1 MTSSGTDRKID
12 PVMASVIQGALQ
24 NIAIEMGHKLMRMAY
39 SSIIRESE
47 DFGAAL
53 TDAEGMQIA
62 ETTQSTPLQCGP
74 IPGYVRDVLEKLAGR
89 GDTVREGDVILHNDP
104 YGGAS
109 HGPDIAVIV
118 PMFHDGSLV
127 GFSCTTAHHLDVG
140 ALTPGS
146 AGIVDAIDVFAEG
159 LQMKALKF
167 YDAGRRNE
175 VAWQFLRDNVR
186 APDMVGGDLEAQVA
200 ACRIG
205 AGRFTEL
212 IGRYGLEAISA
223 AANDLMDYSER
234 LMRQAISAI
243 PDGTYQAETMLDG
256 FLDDPAPHRRDLKV
270 AVALTVI
277 GDEMQVDLEGTSS
290 QVEDRPI
297 NMPFVGTTDIAIWLA
312 VRSILLDSD
321 TYGYIPQNS
330 GLTRPISISAPA
342 GCLANPIFPAPVIAR
357 FTGGLQLSNTVMKA
371 LSQAVPTLVSAGVGN
386 LKVISFSGLR
396 DTGHWVHMEIF
407 EGSYGGRL
415 GKDGLDAVD
424 TLYANTRNNPVEDI
438 ESHLPLRVTRYEL
451 NDAGRPGAGRWR
463 GGFGSVREFAFLET
477 GGASVE
483 GEGHKYRPWGFDGGT
498 DGETASLDLIA
509 PDGDITAMPS
519 KIPYTRVMAGG
530 VFRVVGPAG
539 GGYGNPL
546 ERDPMLVREDLLDG
560 LITPEAAEADYGVIF
575 TDAHDVNISATE
587 VARRTRA

>member
-1 MTSSGTDRKID
+1 MSEQTKID

-24 NIAIEMGHKLMRMAY
+24 NIAVEMGHKLMRMAY

-53 TDAEGMQIA
+53 TDAEGQQIA

-74 IPGYVRDVLEKLAGR
+74 IPGYVRDVLKRIEER
-89 GDTVREGDVILHNDP
+89 GDVIRDGDVILHNDP

-118 PMFHDGSLV
+118 PMFHDGTLV

-167 YDAGRRNE
+167 HDAGRRND

-186 APDMVGGDLEAQVA
+186 APDMIVGDLEAQLA

-205 AGRFTEL
+205 AGRFADL
-212 IGRYGLEAISA
+212 IGRYGVSAIQA
-223 AANDLMDYSER
+223 AAGELMDYSER
-234 LMRQAISAI
+234 LMRQAIAAI
-243 PDGTYQAETMLDG
+243 PDGTYRAETMLDG
-256 FLDDPAPHRRDLKV
+256 FLDDPAEHRRDLPV
-270 AVALTVI
+270 VVTLTVT
-277 GDEMQVDLEGTSS
+277 GDEMLVDLDGTAP
-290 QVEDRPI
+290 QVEDRPV

-321 TYGYIPQNS
+321 TFGYIPQNS
-330 GLTRPISISAPA
+330 GLTRPITIRAPK

-371 LSQAVPTLVSAGVGN
+371 LAQAVPELVSAGVGN

-396 DTGHWVHMEIF
+396 DAGHWVHMEIF
-407 EGSYGGRL
+407 EGSYGGRF

-424 TLYANTRNNPVEDI
+424 TLYANTRNNPIEDI

-451 NDAGRPGAGRWR
+451 NEAGRPGAGKWR
-463 GGFGSVREFAFLET
+463 GGYGSVREFAFLET

-483 GEGHKYRPWGFDGGT
+483 GDGHKYHPWGFDGGT
-498 DGETASLDLIA
+498 EGATAALDLIDA
-509 PDGDITAMPS
+509 AGQVASMPS
-519 KIPYTRVMAGG
+519 KIPYTRVGQGG
-530 VFRVVGPAG
+530 VFRATGPAG

-546 ERDPMLVREDLLDG
+546 ERDPERVRDDLLDG
-560 LITPEAAEADYGVIF
+560 LLTVEAAAEDYGVILSEQGEI
-575 TDAHDVNISATE
+575 DVAATQ
-587 VARRTRA
+587 ARRATA

>member
-1 MTSSGTDRKID
+1 MSPKDLTKID

-24 NIAIEMGHKLMRMAY
+24 NIAVEMGHKLMRMAY

-53 TDAEGMQIA
+53 TDAEGLQIA

-74 IPGYVRDVLEKLAGR
+74 IPGYVRDVLARIAER
-89 GDTVREGDVILHNDP
+89 GDIIRDGDVILHNDP

-118 PMFHDGSLV
+118 PMFHEGTLV

-167 YDAGRRNE
+167 HDAGRRND

-186 APDMVGGDLEAQVA
+186 APDMVVGDLEAQVA

-205 AGRFTEL
+205 AGRFAEL
-212 IGRYGLEAISA
+212 IGRYGVEAIRA
-223 AANDLMDYSER
+223 AAADLMDYSER
-234 LMRQAISAI
+234 LMRQAIAAL
-243 PDGTYQAETMLDG
+243 PDGTYRAETMLDG
-256 FLDDPAPHRRDLKV
+256 FLDDPAEHRRDLPV
-270 AVALTVI
+270 VVTLTVT
-277 GDEMQVDLEGTSS
+277 GDELMVDLEGTAP
-290 QVEDRPI
+290 QVEDRPV
-297 NMPFVGTTDIAIWLA
+297 NMPFVGTTDIAVWLA

-330 GLTRPISISAPA
+330 GLTRPITIRAPK

-371 LSQAVPTLVSAGVGN
+371 LAQAAPRLVSAGVGN

-407 EGSYGGRL
+407 EGSYGGRF

-424 TLYANTRNNPVEDI
+424 TLYANTRNNPIEDI

-451 NDAGRPGAGRWR
+451 NDAGRPGAGKWR
-463 GGFGSVREFAFLET
+463 GGYGSIREFAFLET

-483 GEGHKYRPWGFDGGT
+483 GDGHKYRPWGFDGGT
-498 DGETASLDLIA
+498 EGATAALDLVDA
-509 PDGDITAMPS
+509 AGTVRSMPS
-519 KIPYTRVMAGG
+519 KIPYTRVGKGG
-530 VFRVVGPAG
+530 VFRATGPAG
-539 GGYGNPL
+539 GGYGDPF
-546 ERDPMLVREDLLDG
+546 ERDPALVREDLLDG
-560 LITPEAAEADYGVIF
+560 LLSAEAAAEDYGV
-575 TDAHDVNISATE
+575 VISASGEIDLPATQ
-587 VARRTRA
+587 ARRTRA